1 MLRHPLGLP
10 RTGTPDGGST
20 AGTADRS
27 PPAAGAAGDGGAGAG
42 DGAAGAGDGAAGAG
56 SVSAGSAAET
66 ATVREIVAQLASM
79 PPDQARFLAGFAYIL
94 GRTAQADLRITEDE
108 TREMEQIVVTHG
120 HIPEAQAIIVV
131 QIARTRAELFGGTE
145 DYLVTREF
153 RKVSTNEQRLDVLRC
168 CFLVGSVDDSITAE
182 ESSTLTE
189 IADELAVDQAAVRAL
204 RAEFAES
211 FSALQAMRKTRTEAA
226 Q

>member
-1 MLRHPLGLP
+1 VLRHLLGLP
-10 RTGTPDGGST
+10 RTGTPDVGGEGGT
-20 AGTADRS
+20 NAGS
-27 PPAAGAAGDGGAGAG
+27 QAGAGNASPAGAGGTNPGGPAGAG
-42 DGAAGAGDGAAGAG
+42 DWTT
-56 SVSAGSAAET
+56 GSAAET